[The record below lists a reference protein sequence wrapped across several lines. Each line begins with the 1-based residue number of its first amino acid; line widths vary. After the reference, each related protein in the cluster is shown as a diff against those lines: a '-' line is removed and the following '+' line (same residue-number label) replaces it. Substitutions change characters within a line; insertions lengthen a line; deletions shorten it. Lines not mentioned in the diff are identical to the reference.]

1 MNCCKVKITAICFLP
16 QHLFTSSF
24 VMATLRYFILFL
36 FTLLLNRNKGDDMEN
51 TVEIL
56 DQDDV
61 LSRIHQYELER
72 DEERVF
78 INVREPVG
86 GSAKGSFIA
95 VPSLIS
101 KECSNT
107 DYVGLGDSVEDAL
120 KDCLKRIKGVP
131 LGQVI
136 PQG

>member
-1 MNCCKVKITAICFLP
+1 
-16 QHLFTSSF
+16 
-24 VMATLRYFILFL
+24 
-36 FTLLLNRNKGDDMEN
+36 MEKS
-51 TVEIL
+51 EDFL

-61 LSRIHQYELER
+61 LSRVHQYELER

-78 INVREPVG
+78 INVREPIG
-86 GSAKGSFIA
+86 GSSKGSFIA

-107 DYVGLGDSVEDAL
+107 DYVGLGDSVDEAL
-120 KDCLKRIKGVP
+120 MDCLKRIKGVP

>member
-1 MNCCKVKITAICFLP
+1 
-16 QHLFTSSF
+16 
-24 VMATLRYFILFL
+24 
-36 FTLLLNRNKGDDMEN
+36 MEN
-51 TVEIL
+51 TEEFL

-78 INVREPVG
+78 INVREPIG

-95 VPSLIS
+95 FPR
-101 KECSNT
+101 
-107 DYVGLGDSVEDAL
+107 
-120 KDCLKRIKGVP
+120 KDCLKRIKGLP
-131 LGQVI
+131 LRQII

>member
-1 MNCCKVKITAICFLP
+1 MGNTEEFL
-16 QHLFTSSF
+16 
-24 VMATLRYFILFL
+24 
-36 FTLLLNRNKGDDMEN
+36 N
-51 TVEIL
+51 
-56 DQDDV
+56 QDDV
-61 LSRIHQYELER
+61 LSRVHQYELER

-78 INVREPVG
+78 INVREPIG

-101 KECSNT
+101 QECNNT
-107 DYVGLGDSVEDAL
+107 DYVGLGDSVEEAL
-120 KDCLKRIKGVP
+120 NDCLKRIKDIS

>member
-1 MNCCKVKITAICFLP
+1 
-16 QHLFTSSF
+16 
-24 VMATLRYFILFL
+24 
-36 FTLLLNRNKGDDMEN
+36 MEN
-51 TVEIL
+51 TEETL

-61 LSRIHQYELER
+61 LSSVHQYELER

-78 INVREPVG
+78 INVREPIG
-86 GSAKGSFIA
+86 GSTKGSFIA

-107 DYVGLGDSVEDAL
+107 DYVGLGDSVEEAL
-120 KDCLKRIKGVP
+120 NDCLKRIKGIS
-131 LGQVI
+131 LSQVI

>member
-1 MNCCKVKITAICFLP
+1 VFL
-16 QHLFTSSF
+16 
-24 VMATLRYFILFL
+24 
-36 FTLLLNRNKGDDMEN
+36 TLLINQDKGDDMKNRE
-51 TVEIL
+51 ECL

-61 LSRIHQYELER
+61 LSRVHQYELER

-78 INVREPVG
+78 INVREPIG

-95 VPSLIS
+95 FPSLIS

-107 DYVGLGDSVEDAL
+107 DYVGLGDSVVDAL
-120 KDCLKRIKGVP
+120 NDCLKRIKGIP
-131 LGQVI
+131 LSQVI